1 MREHDLATHSAS
13 LRPARFF
20 VRDSLLH
27 EEALAHHR
35 LGAQGFDEVG
45 GVGDPSEHPL
55 QNEERGVVVAS
66 GQSLADWLGRA
77 IGQEH
82 APEISEHGVPHRRF
96 DADAGGAAS
105 EDQVLNSQTAQDQL
119 QVRAI
124 EPAEAVF
131 GDDNIPWLRHELAHN
146 LGVPGIANHDMAL
159 GAIGR
164 GDPFANATPFKGDPV
179 WRVDGT
185 KIGEVK
191 AVFRLEVDDLH
202 ARLAC
207 GGQNSRRRDDGL
219 AYRGNVYPG
228 AVEHS
233 ALGPEVVLH
242 IDHDDGRSGQ
252 VDGGRLRLRLNHSF
266 GVH

>member
-1 MREHDLATHSAS
+1 MVVGAVVAHPLNIRLAQ
-13 LRPARFF
+13 ARFGTGPEDASPSSVSPWESHVGF
-20 VRDSLLH
+20 RLL

-55 QNEERGVVVAS
+55 QDEERGVVVAS

-96 DADAGGAAS
+96 DADAGGATS

-131 GDDNIPWLRHELAHN
+131 GDDNIPWLRHELVHN
-146 LGVPGIANHDMAL
+146 LVFQVSRIMIWPSVPSGVVTLSP
-159 GAIGR
+159 
-164 GDPFANATPFKGDPV
+164 T
-179 WRVDGT
+179 
-185 KIGEVK
+185 
-191 AVFRLEVDDLH
+191 
-202 ARLAC
+202 
-207 GGQNSRRRDDGL
+207 
-219 AYRGNVYPG
+219 
-228 AVEHS
+228 
-233 ALGPEVVLH
+233 
-242 IDHDDGRSGQ
+242 
-252 VDGGRLRLRLNHSF
+252 RLRLRAIQF
-266 GVH
+266 GESTGPRSERSGRYSVLR